1 MSNPQRLEGLLR
13 QLSDAGSF
21 EQAANALLKE
31 MFAELEHVI
40 DASEYS
46 ECADINR
53 GAVHLRPDGTYR
65 GLSILEYGQEEA
77 NVDATGSDPF
87 AVSNAAW
94 KFLETEASPLVIDVL
109 EGRLTQLSDTDQ
121 NGARMAVDSES
132 LVAANP
138 GITHIFVT
146 PISFPALNL
155 LGMVSL
161 EVSCGRAAGTPF
173 VWPQALEAL
182 GFLVSIAAPY
192 LVDLPHTTSG
202 DPAVGDFIP
211 ITGKRM
217 AQLVPML
224 RVYSNRRETLLITGP
239 SGAGKSRLAEA
250 IHRHSPHADGP
261 FQTVDLLSVPDNL
274 QMGRLFGWNRGSFTG
289 ADRDTPGEVE
299 RASAGTLFI
308 DEIDKL
314 SLEAQAGLLRLM
326 ETRYYQRLG
335 DTRERQADDVRFII
349 GTNTDLHKAVDQGR
363 FREDLFYRINVLRV
377 DLPPLS
383 ERRDEIADW
392 ANHMAK
398 RRHREYEESGECQVS
413 ASATRALTL
422 QQWPGNLRQLDN
434 VMVRAYAFATAD
446 DANPTDGVII
456 QERHVRQALGV
467 DESSGADDAIDLLEQ
482 AGRALFETALRRVQ
496 MGLEGGLELKSN
508 DVLFAMVWGVA
519 LRELNADHKVVANV
533 IGRAKSLAARNYHK
547 DMRRELGRLKEFYD
561 SLGREFP
568 DDLMEH
574 VD

>member
-1 MSNPQRLEGLLR
+1 LTNPQRLEGLLR
-13 QLSDAGSF
+13 HMSDAASF
-21 EQAANALLKE
+21 EQAAKALLQE
-31 MFAELEHVI
+31 MFRELESVI
-40 DASEYS
+40 EASEYS
-46 ECADINR
+46 ECARISR

-65 GLSILEYGQEEA
+65 GLSILEYGQEKA
-77 NVDATGSDPF
+77 NVEATADPF

-94 KFLETEASPLVIDVL
+94 KYLEAEASPLVIDVL
-109 EGRLTQLSDTDQ
+109 EARLDQLSE
-121 NGARMAVDSES
+121 NGES
-132 LVAANP
+132 RAAMSVEREPLVAANP
-138 GITHIFVT
+138 GITHVFVT
-146 PISFPALNL
+146 PISFPAPNL

-161 EVSCGRAAGTPF
+161 EVSCERAAGTRF

-182 GFLVSIAAPY
+182 GFLVRIAAPY
-192 LVDLPHTTSG
+192 LVDLPHSASG
-202 DPAVGDFIP
+202 GVAEGDFLP
-211 ITGKRM
+211 VTGKRM

-224 RVYSNRRETLLITGP
+224 QVFAQQRETLLITGP

-250 IHRHSPHADGP
+250 VHRHSPQSGGP
-261 FQTVDLLSVPDNL
+261 FQTLDLLSVPDNL
-274 QMGRLFGWNRGSFTG
+274 QMARLFGWNRGAFTS
-289 ADRDTPGEVE
+289 ADKDTPGAVE
-299 RASAGTLFI
+299 RASEGTLFI

-326 ETRYYQRLG
+326 ETRYYQRIG

-349 GTNTDLHKAVDQGR
+349 GTNADLREAVNQGR

-392 ANHMAK
+392 ASHMAE
-398 RRHREYEESGECQVS
+398 RRHREYQETGNCQVS
-413 ASATRALTL
+413 ASAARTLAL
-422 QQWPGNLRQLDN
+422 QPWPGNLRQLDN

-456 QERHVRQALGV
+456 QEKHVRQALGV
-467 DESSGADDAIDLLEQ
+467 DESSGADDAIDLLEK

-508 DVLFAMVWGVA
+508 DVLFAMVWAVA
-519 LRELNADHKVVANV
+519 LRELNGDHKVVADV
-533 IGRAKSLAARNYHK
+533 IGRARSLAARNYHK
-547 DMRRELGRLKEFYD
+547 DMRRELTRLKEFYE

-568 DDLMEH
+568 DDMMEYIR
-574 VD
+574 